1 MLRTP
6 SVGFGV
12 LDGGGGVELLSDG
25 DGGRELLSAGGGG
38 RESVPVGSG
47 RGGMLPLSGK
57 SLEWDGG
64 MAVPLGWKWGQG
76 DFESGKEPGASFGFL
91 SSI

>member
-1 MLRTP
+1 M
-6 SVGFGV
+6 
-12 LDGGGGVELLSDG
+12 LSDG
-25 DGGRELLSAGGGG
+25 DGGKELPSAGGSG
-38 RESVPVGSG
+38 RESVPVSSG

-57 SLEWDGG
+57 SLEWGRG

-76 DFESGKEPGASFGFL
+76 DFESRKEPGASFGFL